1 MSRKSR
7 TEEVARV
14 ADAAGVKL
22 PRIRLSMRWSIVSL
36 LTLLIIFSAGLIIL
50 VSYLGGRQSTQY
62 LMDTL
67 MEDKAYRFIDKTSQF
82 LMQAHNLAEDAR
94 EEIAKLNTQAQRRQ
108 LEEELRDIFESQ
120 PYYSAAYWL
129 SAGKAVVARHQAI
142 PEVQTTNLM
151 DELDEDRNS
160 VAANLKDL
168 TFEEKPLP
176 AGSDYPWQKK
186 EFADGRKMMPL
197 HRVFSQ
203 NVPGF
208 TFCSPVNAVRG
219 ISAGAVCVDITL
231 GDLALYIGSVKV
243 GETGRAFIAD
253 KSLNVL
259 AAPQQD
265 RATTAYTASQDSLEL
280 RNLTAF
286 GNAEFSAAYL
296 AMNKKLK
303 KLQKNKRW
311 LKTRKPFYFDFKHSG
326 SRYVGIFTQFPRYTG
341 LDWQAGVIIP
351 EDEFFYFVRRNTR
364 IVIAASTVLVLL
376 AVILGYIFSRRL
388 SRPLNE
394 LAHEM
399 DKIQNFD
406 LTSGKAIVSS
416 ITDVDNMVMS
426 FYKMRQGLRSFG
438 KFVPA
443 DIVRQLIAQEGD
455 AHLQGE
461 KRQLTVHFS
470 DIEGFTTVSESIP
483 PEQLVELLAEYLGEM
498 SRIIGE
504 ENGTVDKYIGD
515 AVMAFWGAP
524 QTVENHAHCAARA
537 ALRCQKR
544 LAELETKWQSE
555 GKPVFR
561 ARIGLNT
568 GDIIVGNM
576 GSAERLNY
584 TVIGDAVNLASRL
597 EGINKYY
604 GTRIIV
610 GETTQALIAEKYA
623 TRLLDFVAVKGKSEA
638 IRIYELVCEKSEL
651 DQPVTRFIAHY
662 EAAVGH
668 YRNQQWD
675 AAEKEFRAALA
686 VRTDEA
692 AEMMLGRIAEF
703 RRVSPPADWNGEYVM
718 NSK

>member
-7 TEEVARV
+7 TEEIARV
-14 ADAAGVKL
+14 ADTSGVKI

-36 LTLLIIFSAGLIIL
+36 LTLLIVFSAGLIIL

-82 LMQAHNLAEDAR
+82 LLQAHNLAGDAR
-94 EEIAKLNTQAQRRQ
+94 EEIARINPRTQRRQ
-108 LEEELRDIFESQ
+108 LEEELKDIFESQ
-120 PYYSAAYWL
+120 PYYSAAYWVQ
-129 SAGKAVVARHQAI
+129 SGRAVIARHPAI
-142 PEVQTTNLM
+142 PEAQTTNLL
-151 DELDEDRNS
+151 DELDDEKNG
-160 VAANLKDL
+160 AAAIVKDL
-168 TFEEKPLP
+168 TFEDKVVPP
-176 AGSDYPWQKK
+176 GSEYPWQKK

-208 TFCSPVNAVRG
+208 TFCSPLSAARG

-231 GDLALYIGSVKV
+231 GDLALFIGSVKV

-253 KSLNVL
+253 KNLKVL

-265 RATTAYTASQDSLEL
+265 RASLAYTASPESTEL
-280 RNLTAF
+280 KSLTAF
-286 GNAEFSAAYL
+286 GHEEFNAAYL

-311 LKTRKPFYFDFKHSG
+311 LKTRKPFYFDFKHG
-326 SRYVGIFTQFPRYTG
+326 GNRYVGIFTQFPRYTG

-364 IVIAASTVLVLL
+364 IVMAASTVLVLL
-376 AVILGYIFSRRL
+376 AVVLGYIFSRRL

-394 LAHEM
+394 LADEM

-498 SRIIGE
+498 SRIIAE

-524 QTVENHAHCAARA
+524 QPVADHAHRAARA

-544 LAELETKWQSE
+544 LAELEKKWQAE
-555 GKPVFR
+555 GKPIFR

-610 GETTQALIAEKYA
+610 GETTQKLIADTYA

-638 IRIYELVCEKSEL
+638 IRIYELVSEKHAIDEVSG
-651 DQPVTRFIAHY
+651 RFIAHY
-662 EAAVGH
+662 ETAIGH
-668 YRNQQWD
+668 YRLQQWE
-675 AAEKEFRAALA
+675 AAEKEFQAALA
-686 VRTDEA
+686 VRPDEA
-692 AEMMLGRIAEF
+692 AEIMLGRIAEF
-703 RRVSPPADWNGEYVM
+703 RRESPPAGWNGEYVM
-718 NSK
+718 SSK

>member
-1 MSRKSR
+1 MQKQNHS
-7 TEEVARV
+7 EEPGRLGDSTGA
-14 ADAAGVKL
+14 KI

-36 LTLLIIFSAGLIIL
+36 LTSLIVFSAGLIIL
-50 VSYLGGRQSTQY
+50 VSYLGGRQSTQF

-82 LMQAHNLAEDAR
+82 LLQAHSLAEDAR
-94 EEIAKLNTQAQRRQ
+94 DEIAKLNPYSQRRQ
-108 LEEELRDIFESQ
+108 VEEELRDIFESQ
-120 PYYSAAYWL
+120 PYFSAAYWVQ
-129 SAGKAVVARHQAI
+129 AGKALIARNQAI
-142 PEVQTTNLM
+142 PEIQTTNFLDDLD
-151 DELDEDRNS
+151 DEQQNS
-160 VAANLKDL
+160 IALAKNV
-168 TFEEKPLP
+168 TFEEKVVAP
-176 AGSDYPWQKK
+176 GSEYPWQKK
-186 EFADGRKMMPL
+186 EFADGKKMMPL

-203 NVPGF
+203 NAPGF
-208 TFCSPVNAVRG
+208 TLCAPTSAARG
-219 ISAGAVCVDITL
+219 ISSGAVCIDITL
-231 GDLALYIGSVKV
+231 GDLALYIKSVKV
-243 GETGRAFIAD
+243 GENGRAFIAD
-253 KSLNVL
+253 KNLNVL
-259 AAPQQD
+259 AAPQAD
-265 RATTAYTASQDSLEL
+265 RSSEAYTTRPESTDLK
-280 RNLTAF
+280 NLTAF
-286 GNAEFSAAYL
+286 GNAEFQAAYL
-296 AMNKKLK
+296 AMDKKLK

-311 LKTRKPFYFDFKHSG
+311 LKTRKPFYFDFKHAG
-326 SRYVGIFTQFPRYTG
+326 GRYVGIFTQFPRYTG
-341 LDWQAGVIIP
+341 LDWQAGVVIP
-351 EDEFFYFVRRNTR
+351 EEEFFYFVRRNTR
-364 IVIAASTVLVLL
+364 IVIGASTILVLL
-376 AVILGYIFSRRL
+376 AVLLGYIFSRRL

-399 DKIQNFD
+399 EKIQNFD
-406 LTSGKAIVSS
+406 LTSGKTIVSS
-416 ITDVDNMVMS
+416 ITDVENMVLS

-470 DIEGFTTVSESIP
+470 DIEGFTTISETIP

-498 SRIIGE
+498 SRIIAE

-524 QTVENHAHCAARA
+524 QIVADHAHRAARA

-544 LAELETKWQSE
+544 LAELESKWQAE

-610 GETTQALIAEKYA
+610 GEATQKLIADTYA
-623 TRLLDFVAVKGKSEA
+623 TRLLDFVAVKGKNEA
-638 IRIYELVCEKSEL
+638 IRIYELVSAKHEIDENSA
-651 DQPVTRFIAHY
+651 RFIAHY
-662 EAAVGH
+662 ETALGH
-668 YRNQQWD
+668 YRMQQWD
-675 AAEKEFRAALA
+675 AAEKEFQAALA
-686 VRTDEA
+686 VRPDEA
-692 AEMMLGRIAEF
+692 AEMMLARIAEF
-703 RRVSPPADWNGEYVM
+703 RRESPPAGWNGEYVM
-718 NSK
+718 SSK

>member
-1 MSRKSR
+1 MSQKSR
-7 TEEVARV
+7 AEEIARV
-14 ADAAGVKL
+14 TDTNGIKV

-82 LMQAHNLAEDAR
+82 LLQAHNLAEDAR
-94 EEIAKLNTQAQRRQ
+94 EEIAKLNTLTQRRE

-120 PYYSAAYWL
+120 PYYSAAYWVQ
-129 SAGKAVVARHQAI
+129 SGRAVVARHQAI
-142 PEVQTTNLM
+142 PEAQATNLM
-151 DELDEDRNS
+151 DELDDEKHN
-160 VAANLKDL
+160 AAAHLKDL
-168 TFEEKPLP
+168 TFEDKQVP
-176 AGSDYPWQKK
+176 AGSEFPWQKK
-186 EFADGRKMMPL
+186 EYADGKKMMPL

-203 NVPGF
+203 NAPGF
-208 TFCSPVNAVRG
+208 TFCSPVNPARG

-253 KSLNVL
+253 KNLNVL

-265 RATTAYTASQDSLEL
+265 RTSSAYQVRQDSTEL
-280 RNLTAF
+280 KNLTVF
-286 GNAEFSAAYL
+286 GNAEFNAAYL

-311 LKTRKPFYFDFKHSG
+311 LKTRKPFYFDFKHGG

-364 IVIAASTVLVLL
+364 IVIAASTLLVLL
-376 AVILGYIFSRRL
+376 AVVLGYIFSRRL

-498 SRIIGE
+498 SRIIAE

-524 QTVENHAHCAARA
+524 QAVENHAHCAARA
-537 ALRCQKR
+537 SLRCQKR
-544 LAELETKWQSE
+544 LAELENKWQAE

-568 GDIIVGNM
+568 GEIIVGNM

-610 GETTQALIAEKYA
+610 GETTQKLIADLYA

-638 IRIYELVCEKSEL
+638 IRIYELVGEKHAL
-651 DQPVTRFIAHY
+651 DGTSASFIAHY
-662 EAAVGH
+662 EAAIGH

-686 VRTDEA
+686 VRPDEA
-692 AEMMLGRIAEF
+692 AEMMLGRIEEF
-703 RRVSPPADWNGEYVM
+703 RRESPPAGWNGEYVM
-718 NSK
+718 SSK

>member
-1 MSRKSR
+1 MSSTKQSEESSR
-7 TEEVARV
+7 L
-14 ADAAGVKL
+14 AATDGATI

-50 VSYLGGRQSTQY
+50 VSYLGGRQSTQF

-82 LMQAHNLAEDAR
+82 LLQAHNLAEDAR
-94 EEIAKLNTQAQRRQ
+94 EEIQKLNPLTQRRQ
-108 LEEELRDIFESQ
+108 LEEELRDIFENQ
-120 PYYSAAYWL
+120 PYYSAAYWIQ
-129 SAGKAVVARHQAI
+129 SGRAVIARHHAI
-142 PEVQTTNLM
+142 PEMQTPNLL
-151 DELDEDRNS
+151 DELDDEKHS
-160 VAANLKDL
+160 AAANAKDL
-168 TFEEKPLP
+168 TFEDKVVP
-176 AGSDYPWQKK
+176 AGSEYPWQKK
-186 EFADGRKMMPL
+186 EFADGKKMMPL

-203 NVPGF
+203 NAPGF
-208 TFCSPVNAVRG
+208 TFCSAVSAARG

-231 GDLALYIGSVKV
+231 GDLALFIGSVKV

-253 KSLNVL
+253 KNLNVL
-259 AAPQQD
+259 AAPQQN
-265 RATTAYTASQDSLEL
+265 RASEGYTARPESIEL
-280 RNLTAF
+280 KNLTAF
-286 GNAEFSAAYL
+286 GNAEFHAAYV

-311 LKTRKPFYFDFKHSG
+311 LKTRKPFYFDFKHAG

-364 IVIAASTVLVLL
+364 IVIAASTALVLL
-376 AVILGYIFSRRL
+376 AVVLGYIFSRRL

-406 LTSGKAIVSS
+406 LSSGKTIVSS
-416 ITDVDNMVMS
+416 ITDVQNMVTS

-443 DIVRQLIAQEGD
+443 DLVRQLIAQEGD

-470 DIEGFTTVSESIP
+470 DIEGFTTISENIP

-498 SRIIGE
+498 SRIIAE

-524 QTVENHAHCAARA
+524 QSVADHAHRAARA

-544 LAELETKWQSE
+544 LAELETKWQAE

-568 GDIIVGNM
+568 GDMIVGNM

-604 GTRIIV
+604 GTWIII
-610 GETTQALIAEKYA
+610 GETTQKLIADAYA

-638 IRIYELVCEKSEL
+638 IRIYELVSEKNAIDDE
-651 DQPVTRFIAHY
+651 TARFIAHY
-662 EAAVGH
+662 ETAMGH

-675 AAEKEFRAALA
+675 AAEKEFRAALG
-686 VRTDEA
+686 VRPDEA
-692 AEMMLGRIAEF
+692 AAMMLGRIAEF
-703 RRVSPPADWNGEYVM
+703 RHQSPPAGWNGEYVM
-718 NSK
+718 SSK